1 MRELQDRRVSLEI
14 EIEQANLK
22 FDSLHANSKE
32 TIGRLSRE
40 HEEKDLQVLRS
51 HFEWLIQISALQ
63 DSCQKSAERISYLNE
78 NTMAVEARGRK
89 ELEAAMEEAEL
100 RVTHHYAIA
109 HL

>member
-40 HEEKDLQVLRS
+40 HEEKDLQVLRCP
-51 HFEWLIQISALQ
+51 FEWLI
-63 DSCQKSAERISYLNE
+63 
-78 NTMAVEARGRK
+78 
-89 ELEAAMEEAEL
+89 
-100 RVTHHYAIA
+100 
-109 HL
+109 